1 MSSQNRN
8 KEDPEDN
15 KVKRVGNYVLTK
27 TLGQGSFGKVKLGL
41 FYSDR

>member
-8 KEDPEDN
+8 KEDPDDN
-15 KVKRVGNYVLTK
+15 KIKKVGNYLLGK

-41 FYSDR
+41 F